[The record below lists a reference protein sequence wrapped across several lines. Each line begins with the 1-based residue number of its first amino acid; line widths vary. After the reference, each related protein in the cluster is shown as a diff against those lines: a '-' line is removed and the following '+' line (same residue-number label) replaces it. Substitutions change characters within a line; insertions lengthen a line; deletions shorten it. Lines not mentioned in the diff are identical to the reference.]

1 MPVVFRHKGFRFHFF
16 SNEGIEP
23 RHVHVRGRGGQAKFW
38 LYPVVHL
45 ESSNGL
51 NAQTLRE
58 LSEVVEQ
65 NVELIERA
73 WDDHFG

>member
-1 MPVVFRHKGFRFHFF
+1 
-16 SNEGIEP
+16 
-23 RHVHVRGRGGQAKFW
+23 VRGRGGQAKFW